1 MPAMVAIKKKSGDG
15 SDSGTLLP
23 ADIAAVSAAIAQHP
37 ALPVNKDT
45 IMSFPQGWDCL
56 LKAFERTPTIDVL
69 TADERREAVAILD
82 AAGLKAAFTYR
93 RELINF
99 KKLMLHVSQRAT
111 DR

>member
-1 MPAMVAIKKKSGDG
+1 MPHGDKKNSGDDGG
-15 SDSGTLLP
+15 SGALLP
-23 ADIAAVSAAIAQHP
+23 ADIAAVSAAIAQHA

-45 IMSFPQGWDCL
+45 IMSFPQGWDCM
-56 LKAFERTPTIDVL
+56 LKAFERLEVL
-69 TADERREAVAILD
+69 TAAERLDAVAVLV
-82 AAGLKAAFTYR
+82 ALGLREAFTYR